1 MVSEMAMN
9 AVIQK
14 HPNISGSSS
23 ITLTTKNTPQQI
35 IIPRGSEGIQV
46 ASAMAAGT
54 PNYITVNQLA
64 TTQAGSSGTVPLLAT
79 GGQVIQG
86 TPFAFSQ
93 LQASDFSQAGNA
105 EHGIIYMRLNFYMRY

>member
-14 HPNISGSSS
+14 HPNIPGSSS

-93 LQASDFSQAGNA
+93 LQASDFSQPGNDNKWNYFLC
-105 EHGIIYMRLNFYMRY
+105 I